1 MGSRRLPTRLI
12 GLVVALLLVSVA
24 REVQAAPPLAELMAS
39 APNRLNPWV
48 GESCPLPPLES
59 LLGADQQFWVKVGPP
74 EAELS
79 VSILEPPGLPQPRG
93 TILVLH
99 GVLARSVTMLPVAS
113 ALARSGYRAVLV
125 DLRGCGRSTGQF
137 MTYGV
142 QESKDLSQVID
153 ELGRKNLLAGRLGV
167 YGISYGATTSIH
179 LAGGDPRVE
188 AVVAVEPFSNAR
200 DEIPH
205 FGRVMVPGIG
215 LMISDDTYQ
224 QSLNEAGQLAQFDPD
239 AADAEKAIQRTTAP
253 VLIIHGTNDWVVPH
267 WHGERLHAAAPD
279 HSELVSIPCLG
290 HVALWLD
297 PTGAVVQ
304 RGRAWFDRW
313 LSEQA
318 AK

>member
-1 MGSRRLPTRLI
+1 VDSLRFAMRSI
-12 GLVVALLLVSVA
+12 GLVVVLLVGMT
-24 REVQAAPPLAELMAS
+24 REAQPAPPLAELMVS

-48 GESCPLPPLES
+48 GERCPLPPLES
-59 LLGADQQFWVKVGPP
+59 LLGVDQQFWVKVGPP

-79 VSILEPPGLPQPRG
+79 VSVLEPPGLPQPRG
-93 TILVLH
+93 TVLVLH

-113 ALARSGYRAVLV
+113 ALARAGYRAVLV

-142 QESKDLSQVID
+142 QEAKDLSQVID
-153 ELGRKNLLAGRLGV
+153 TLQRRNLLAGRLGV

-179 LAGGDPRVE
+179 LAGGDPRVQ
-188 AVVAVEPFSNAR
+188 AVVAIEPFSNAR

-215 LMISDDTYQ
+215 LMIPEDTYQ
-224 QSLNEAGQLAQFDPD
+224 QSLDEAGQIAQFDPD
-239 AADAEKAIQRTTAP
+239 AADAEKAIRRTTAS
-253 VLIIHGTNDWVVPH
+253 VLIVHGTNDWVVPH
-267 WHGERLHAAAPD
+267 WHSERLHAAARD
-279 HSELVSIPCLG
+279 HSELVSIAYLG

-313 LSEQA
+313 LSCDA